1 MTTHDQESEL
11 IEEKPVEVPDLS
23 SKFTIV
29 VILSTLLGIL
39 LTAIITGAFL
49 CYHNGKALQA
59 EVLAVKSTLKE
70 KSLVLE
76 DMKAQYEVLS
86 KQVNMLKN
94 YSAARSHAA
103 GEKVKNAED
112 TSPAV
117 VDNAAIAPKSQGG
130 KETGATPESP
140 ITPKAKTPQSVAQ
153 NCDLVGKSP
162 EEQAATL
169 KRCVN
174 LLDPPSD
181 KSRSR

>member
-11 IEEKPVEVPDLS
+11 IDEKPVEAPDLG

-39 LTAIITGAFL
+39 LIAIITGAFL
-49 CYHNGKALQA
+49 CYQNSKDLQA
-59 EVLAVKSTLKE
+59 EVLAVKSSLKE
-70 KSLVLE
+70 KSLALE
-76 DMKAQYEVLS
+76 DMKAQNEVLS
-86 KQVNMLKN
+86 RQVNMLKDS
-94 YSAARSHAA
+94 SAARSNAA
-103 GEKVKNAED
+103 GEKVMKAED
-112 TSPAV
+112 ASPSV
-117 VDNAAIAPKSQGG
+117 VDNAAIAPKSPAG
-130 KETGATPESP
+130 KEIGATPESP
-140 ITPKAKTPQSVAQ
+140 ITPKAKKPQSVNQ

-169 KRCVN
+169 QRCVN